1 MGQSPSIHQSS
12 LGGSGS
18 THRNRSCYPKPVAK
32 HRRSMSDHSQQD
44 VSSDEDAAPSS
55 DDGLGGCDFSDGIPD
70 ECLAL
75 IFQSLS
81 SGDRKS
87 CSLVC
92 RRWLLVEGQSRH
104 RLSLNAK
111 SDVLPHVPAIFSR
124 YDSVTKLAL
133 RCDRKSVSINDEA
146 LVQISLRCSNLT
158 RLKLHG
164 CRDVTDVGMA
174 AFALNCKSLKKFSCG
189 TCMFGAKGMNALLDN
204 CSSLEELSVKR
215 LRGINDGLA
224 AEPIG
229 PGAAASSLKSICLKE
244 LYNGQCF
251 GPLIIGSKNL
261 RTLKLLRCL
270 GDWDSILE
278 NVASRPNCLVEMHL
292 ERLQVSDAGL
302 IAVSN
307 CLELEILH
315 LVRTPEC
322 TDEGVVAVAK
332 NCKLLRKVHID
343 GWRTN
348 RIGDD
353 GLLAIAENST
363 NLKELVLIGL
373 NPTFISLSA
382 IASNCQQLE
391 RLALCGSET
400 IGDTEVSCI
409 ASKCG
414 ALKKLCI
421 KGCEVSDDGITAFA
435 WGCPNL
441 VKIKVKKCKR
451 VTGGAADSLR
461 AVRHSLAVNLD
472 VDEIEAEPVDGST
485 SDAGAPDEGVEFHSA
500 VSTVTSGGGGGSGSV
515 VVDADMPSSS
525 NGGRSSASK
534 SRFGFFVGRN
544 LMPCTFRRWS
554 NRNGSFNDSQ

>member
-1 MGQSPSIHQSS
+1 
-12 LGGSGS
+12 
-18 THRNRSCYPKPVAK
+18 
-32 HRRSMSDHSQQD
+32 
-44 VSSDEDAAPSS
+44 
-55 DDGLGGCDFSDGIPD
+55 
-70 ECLAL
+70 
-75 IFQSLS
+75 
-81 SGDRKS
+81 
-87 CSLVC
+87 
-92 RRWLLVEGQSRH
+92 
-104 RLSLNAK
+104 
-111 SDVLPHVPAIFSR
+111 
-124 YDSVTKLAL
+124 
-133 RCDRKSVSINDEA
+133 
-146 LVQISLRCSNLT
+146 
-158 RLKLHG
+158 
-164 CRDVTDVGMA
+164 
-174 AFALNCKSLKKFSCG
+174 
-189 TCMFGAKGMNALLDN
+189 MNALLDN

-215 LRGINDGLA
+215 LRGINDGLS

-261 RTLKLLRCL
+261 KTLKLLRCL

-278 NVASRPNCLVEMHL
+278 NVACRQNSLVEMHL
-292 ERLQVSDAGL
+292 ERLQVSDSGL

-307 CLELEILH
+307 CLDLEILH

-322 TDEGVVAVAK
+322 TDEGVIAVAK
-332 NCKLLRKVHID
+332 NCKLLRKIHID

-353 GLLAIAENST
+353 GLVAIAENSS

-373 NPTFISLSA
+373 NPTAISLSA

-400 IGDTEVSCI
+400 IGDPEVSCI
-409 ASKCG
+409 ANKCI

-421 KGCEVSDDGITAFA
+421 KGCEVSDEGITAFA

-461 AVRHSLAVNLD
+461 AVRRSLAVNLD
-472 VDEIEAEPVDGST
+472 VDGIEAEPVDGSA

-500 VSTVTSGGGGGSGSV
+500 VSTITSGGGGSGSI
-515 VVDADMPSSS
+515 VVDADVASSS
-525 NGGRSSASK
+525 NNGGRSSAASK
-534 SRFGFFVGRN
+534 SRFGFFLRRN

-554 NRNGSFNDSQ
+554 NDNGSFSDS